1 MSSILSQL
9 FTVFCAVLW
18 RELEIFPRGAKHINV
33 AQHGTF
39 CLLKMA
45 IEEGKNSQINFL
57 LFCGMLDREEKET
70 ALKAP

>member
-18 RELEIFPRGAKHINV
+18 RELETFPKHINV
-33 AQHGTF
+33 AQHGTL